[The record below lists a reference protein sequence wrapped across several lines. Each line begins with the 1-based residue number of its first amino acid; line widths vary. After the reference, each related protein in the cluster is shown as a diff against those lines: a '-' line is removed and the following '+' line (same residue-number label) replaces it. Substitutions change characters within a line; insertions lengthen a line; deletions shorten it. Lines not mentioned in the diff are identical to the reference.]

1 MYGLSR
7 VRIWV
12 FLWLSMQVL
21 KWIRWQFLSSRCLTL
36 LLPALGYLF
45 SFGQKLLYVS
55 EKPIPAI
62 IPSQTIQFQNGV
74 LSENCYLP
82 PKTHWKSLAQFWTS
96 DTLSLEEFLQ
106 YMYSNKTFQSQL
118 KKQLL
123 ENCSL
128 NDEYSSCRKKK
139 WYSFLISVEYILSSF
154 TAKEKASS
162 LMNVACVFHFK

>member
-12 FLWLSMQVL
+12 FLWLSMLVL

-118 KKQLL
+118 KKTIA
-123 ENCSL
+123 
-128 NDEYSSCRKKK
+128 RKLFSE
-139 WYSFLISVEYILSSF
+139 WWIFFLQE
-154 TAKEKASS
+154 KEVIQFCYKCGVHSQQ
-162 LMNVACVFHFK
+162 FHG